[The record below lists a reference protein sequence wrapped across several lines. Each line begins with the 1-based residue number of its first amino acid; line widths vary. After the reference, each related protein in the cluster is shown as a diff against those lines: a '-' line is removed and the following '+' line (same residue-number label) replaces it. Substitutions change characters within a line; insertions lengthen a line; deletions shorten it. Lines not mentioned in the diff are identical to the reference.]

1 MTAMLH
7 HPGRPVPGPE
17 RAIAQESP
25 PLPSVMP
32 AQTIPAI
39 FAAAAAVTAAAA
51 GAGTGAQIAVAVG
64 ALGCGIFAAQAIGA
78 ATQTRAGD
86 ASDAAHAAAL
96 RAATERADIAEQSVG
111 LGRRTLARLPRPLLL
126 VDAGGRIVFA
136 NPAARALF
144 ERLRVG
150 EHFSMT
156 FRNPDFLEALAD
168 ALDGGPA
175 RSFDFTLHGDRGRV
189 IHAHLDGEIAPGEDP
204 GARHILC
211 LFEDRTQQMQSV
223 RMRTDFIANASHEL
237 RTPLASIRGFIET
250 IQGPARDDPEARDRF
265 LGIMQTQ
272 AERMQRLIDD
282 LLSLTR
288 IELNQHMRPDEQ
300 ERLGTVAR
308 EIVAALEPVARDRGA
323 AIEAAEMGAGPL
335 VRGDRDQLSQAL
347 GNLIENAL
355 KYGGGKP
362 VLVRPAA
369 PSPDRPGMVGLTV
382 ADHGDG
388 IAREHLPRL
397 TERFYRVSVKR
408 SRDQGG
414 TGLGL
419 AIVKHI
425 MARHRG
431 DLSIESTP
439 GIGSAFTLWLPS
451 DESWPE
457 A

>member
-1 MTAMLH
+1 
-7 HPGRPVPGPE
+7 
-17 RAIAQESP
+17 
-25 PLPSVMP
+25 LPSVTP

-39 FAAAAAVTAAAA
+39 FAAAGAVAASGA
-51 GAGTGAQIAVAVG
+51 GAGIFVQLAAATAGLA
-64 ALGCGIFAAQAIGA
+64 CGILAAHAFGA
-78 ATQTRAGD
+78 GGPLRAAE

-96 RAATERADIAEQSVG
+96 RRAAERAEIAERAVD

-126 VDAGGRIVFA
+126 VDSGGRIVFA
-136 NPAARALF
+136 NPAALTLF
-144 ERLRVG
+144 ERLREG

-156 FRNPDFLEALAD
+156 FRNPDLLEALAD

-175 RSFDFTLHGDRGRV
+175 RSFDFTLHGDQGRA

-204 GARHILC
+204 RARHILC
-211 LFEDRTQQMQSV
+211 LFEDRTQQMKSV

-250 IQGPARDDPEARDRF
+250 IQGAARDDPEARDRF

-272 AERMQRLIDD
+272 AQRMQRLVDD
-282 LLSLTR
+282 LLSLNR
-288 IELNQHMRPDEQ
+288 IELNQHMRPDGQ
-300 ERLGTVAR
+300 ERLGTVAS

-323 AIEAAEMGAGPL
+323 AIEAAEMDAGPL

-362 VLVRPAA
+362 VRVFPAA
-369 PSPDRPGMVGLTV
+369 PSADRPGMVGLTV
-382 ADHGDG
+382 ADQGDG

-439 GIGSAFTLWLPS
+439 GKGSAFTLWLPS
-451 DESWPE
+451 GESWHTDQ
-457 A
+457 AA